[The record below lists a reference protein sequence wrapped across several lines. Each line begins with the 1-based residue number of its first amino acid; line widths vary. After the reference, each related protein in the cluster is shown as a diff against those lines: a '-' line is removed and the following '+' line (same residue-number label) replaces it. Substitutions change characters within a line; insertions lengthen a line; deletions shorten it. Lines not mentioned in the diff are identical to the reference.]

1 MFAEVVSSVTG
12 TVLNLQRQINYIYDF
27 CKDTGMNLNLDKS
40 KIIVFRNGGPLRTYE
55 SWTFRWNIVD
65 VVPYYKYLGALFTST
80 LSWNKTKETL
90 SQQAYKAVVNT
101 LKHQKR
107 FGYFFANEALKLLDF
122 YCCTYFMLL
131 CWCLGL
137 PIYGMYRTSAIQLL

>member
-1 MFAEVVSSVTG
+1 MFADDVSSVAD
-12 TVLNLQRQINYIYDF
+12 TVLDLQCQLNYIDEF
-27 CKDTGMNLNLDKS
+27 CKDTGMYLNLDKS
-40 KIIVFRNGGPLRTYE
+40 MIIVFRNGGPLRTHE
-55 SWTFRWNIVD
+55 RWTFRGNIVE
-65 VVPYYKYLGALFTST
+65 VVPYYKYIDAFFMST

-90 SQQAYKAVVNT
+90 SQQASKAVVNT

-131 CWCLGL
+131 C
-137 PIYGMYRTSAIQLL
+137 

>member
-55 SWTFRWNIVD
+55 SWTFR
-65 VVPYYKYLGALFTST
+65 
-80 LSWNKTKETL
+80 
-90 SQQAYKAVVNT
+90 
-101 LKHQKR
+101 
-107 FGYFFANEALKLLDF
+107 
-122 YCCTYFMLL
+122 
-131 CWCLGL
+131 
-137 PIYGMYRTSAIQLL
+137 